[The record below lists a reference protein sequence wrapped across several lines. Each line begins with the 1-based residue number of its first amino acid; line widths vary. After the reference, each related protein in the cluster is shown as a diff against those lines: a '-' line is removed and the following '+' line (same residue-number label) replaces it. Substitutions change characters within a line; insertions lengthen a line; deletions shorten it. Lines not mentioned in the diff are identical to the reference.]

1 MRKNRLNLRYVV
13 KIGVTCLAVC
23 MIYVA
28 CNKNDDPSTN
38 GNENNGQWVQKAN
51 YPGAAVANALA
62 FSINNKIYV
71 GMGRNATGC
80 KNDLWEYDPSNNRW
94 TEKSDLPVT
103 NISGYNAAY
112 FTANNKAYIIINN
125 DKMWEYNPS
134 NNNWAQKADC
144 PIKIFYNSYS
154 FGINGKGYVGGA
166 GGVNDNSSSQ
176 LLYEYNPITDTWKQ
190 CADFIGL
197 NRNGITAV
205 SNEQNAYII
214 GGNGPAYAAYESK
227 LSSDN
232 FWTYSPNNDKWAQ
245 KADFPS
251 GIGIV
256 YGLSFC
262 KETSIYAG
270 LGIESRQGSGSAS
283 SSDSYTYINV
293 IYKYDANNNSWVQ
306 SIKPPIPNRCQAIAI
321 VCNGKLYIG
330 LGAYLY
336 PHPFS
341 STQYFLDFWEYSF

>member
-1 MRKNRLNLRYVV
+1 MLQDV
-13 KIGVTCLAVC
+13 KTIFG
-23 MIYVA
+23 
-28 CNKNDDPSTN
+28 
-38 GNENNGQWVQKAN
+38 
-51 YPGAAVANALA
+51 
-62 FSINNKIYV
+62 
-71 GMGRNATGC
+71 
-80 KNDLWEYDPSNNRW
+80 EYDPSNNRW

-103 NISGYNAAY
+103 NISGYNTAY
-112 FTANNKAYIIINN
+112 FTANNKTILLLTMIKCGNITHQIIIGH
-125 DKMWEYNPS
+125 K
-134 NNNWAQKADC
+134 KADC

-166 GGVNDNSSSQ
+166 GGVSGSNSSSQ

-270 LGIESRQGSGSAS
+270 LGIESRQGSGS
-283 SSDSYTYINV
+283 INV
-293 IYKYDANNNSWVQ
+293 VQ
-306 SIKPPIPNRCQAIAI
+306 I
-321 VCNGKLYIG
+321 VILI
-330 LGAYLY
+330 LM
-336 PHPFS
+336 
-341 STQYFLDFWEYSF
+341 